1 MRFTPLVLPALLVA
15 VVCAA
20 PACVAEPPPRDDDRL
35 ADQVREAIRAG
46 KKYLRQMEAGRGN
59 LEKGDDAHGIPA
71 IEAAAAFPGGLTALA
86 TFALLTAGASPGDGE
101 EMTREEKDVK
111 EMVNRCL
118 AYLRGVPQEQTY
130 VVALQTMVYA
140 AAGQTQDKD
149 RIQKNVD
156 WLLRARHYETDLKGQ
171 RRLKGWSYQMAGA
184 EADNSNTQYA
194 LLGLHEGKAA
204 GAKIDRKAWEEIREF
219 YTRHTED
226 NVGRVLSY
234 QNWGYKNGNS
244 PIPTMTASALCGMVI
259 AGMDLN
265 AGRETL
271 RADGT
276 ADRCGVYE
284 EDEHVANALKL
295 IGRQMPHAPQDF
307 NTMPHTYYYLYSIER
322 AGRLSG
328 QRFLGGVDWYR
339 LGCRYLVGRQ
349 NKADG
354 SWSGEGHPVIATSF
368 ALLFLAKGRTPV
380 LMSKLVHGPGED
392 WNNDRNDARNLT
404 AFASAELFRKRP
416 LAWQVFDVRAAPEE
430 DLDRLTADLLQS
442 PIVYFN
448 GHHAPQFREGE
459 EKLLQKYVEN
469 GGFILAEACCGRDEF
484 KEGFPALMAR
494 LFPEKLQR
502 LKAGHPIWTAS
513 GLYRSDPD
521 KYELWGINQG
531 CKTVIVFS
539 PQDLSCRWESNNLND
554 PEVRSAFELGANII
568 AYATGMEPPKPRLTQ
583 MTVLKDDSE
592 KKTPRGYLKVAQ
604 LRHDGDWRPAPQ
616 AMPNLMLEMRKLGLD
631 VAVQTEEVRPLDRD
645 FVTFKFLYLHGRREF
660 DFAREEQKRL
670 RFNLETGGL
679 LLADA
684 CCGSR
689 EFDQGFRR
697 LMKEMYPDRP
707 LEAIPLNDDLFGE
720 ELNGTP
726 ITTVR
731 CRRTGPDGRPEP
743 GYRSVPPQLEGI
755 KVNGRWAVIYSK
767 YDIGCALENHP
778 SVDCLGHDH
787 PSAVQ
792 LARAAVLYA
801 MRR

>member
-1 MRFTPLVLPALLVA
+1 MRFTPLILLVLLVA

-20 PACVAEPPPRDDDRL
+20 PARVAEPPRRDDDRL
-35 ADQVREAIRAG
+35 ADQVREAIAAG
-46 KKYLRQMEAGRGN
+46 KKYLRQAEAGSGN
-59 LEKGDDAHGIPA
+59 LERSVEGNAV
-71 IEAAAAFPGGLTALA
+71 FPGGLTALA
-86 TFALLTAGASPGDGE
+86 TFALLTSGASPGDGE

-111 EMVNRCL
+111 DMVNRCL
-118 AYLRGVPQEQTY
+118 TYLRGVPPEQTY

-171 RRLKGWSYQMAGA
+171 RRLKGWSYQMGGTDS
-184 EADNSNTQYA
+184 DNSNTQYA

-204 GAKIDRKAWEEIREF
+204 GARIDPKAWEEIREY

-226 NVGRVLSY
+226 NQGRVLSY
-234 QNWGYKNGNS
+234 VNWGYKNGNS

-271 RADGT
+271 RPDGT

-284 EDEHVANALKL
+284 EDEHLANALKL
-295 IGRQMPHAPQDF
+295 IGRQMPHSPQDF
-307 NTMPHTYYYLYSIER
+307 NSMPHTYYYLYSIER

-339 LGCRYLVGRQ
+339 LGCRYLVDRQ

-354 SWSGEGHPVIATSF
+354 SWLGEGHSIIATSF

-380 LMSKLVHGPGED
+380 LMSKLVHGPGQD

-404 AFASAELFRKRP
+404 AFASAELFRKKP
-416 LAWQVFDVRAAPEE
+416 LAWQVFDVRSAPEE

-448 GHHAPQFREGE
+448 GHHTPQFREGE

-484 KEGFPALMAR
+484 KQGFPALMAR

-521 KYELWGINQG
+521 KYELWGINMG

-583 MTVLKDDSE
+583 MAVLKDDSE

-631 VAVQTEEVRPLDRD
+631 VALQTEEVRPLDRD
-645 FVTFKFLYLHGRREF
+645 FVTFKFLYLHGRR
-660 DFAREEQKRL
+660 DFGFASEEQKRL

-684 CCGSR
+684 CCGSK
-689 EFDQGFRR
+689 EFDQGFRQ

-726 ITTVR
+726 ITTVH
-731 CRRTGPDGRPEP
+731 CRRTGPDGRPES

-787 PSAVQ
+787 ASAVQ